1 MKRVVSVLML
11 VFFLFSAL
19 PMAGA
24 AEAVSEERI
33 ELGDGYYLIAE
44 TFQSGARASKS
55 ISGSKP
61 YTCYDDAGT
70 ALWKVTLY
78 GTFTYTGSSATCTA
92 SSISTTIYDSSWSTG
107 SKSASKSGS
116 KAIGSATMKQSSNNS
131 TVRTVPVSLSLSC
144 SASGSLS

>member
-11 VFFLFSAL
+11 VFFLFSVL

-55 ISGSKP
+55 VSGSKP
-61 YTCYDDAGT
+61 YTCYDSAGT

-107 SKSASKSGS
+107 SKSASKSGN
-116 KAIGSATMKQSSNNS
+116 KATGSATMKKS
-131 TVRTVPVSLSLSC
+131 TVKSVPVSLSLSC

>member
-19 PMAGA
+19 PMVGA

-44 TFQSGARASKS
+44 TFQCGARASKS
-55 ISGSKP
+55 VSGSKP
-61 YTCYDDAGT
+61 YTCYDSAGT

-107 SKSASKSGS
+107 SKSASKSGN
-116 KAIGSATMKQSSNNS
+116 KATGSATMKKS
-131 TVRTVPVSLSLSC
+131 TVKSVPVSLSLSC

>member
-55 ISGSKP
+55 VSGSKP
-61 YTCYDDAGT
+61 YTCYDSAGT

-107 SKSASKSGS
+107 SKSASKSGNM
-116 KAIGSATMKQSSNNS
+116 ATGSATMKKS
-131 TVRTVPVSLSLSC
+131 TVKSVPVSLSLSC

>member
-44 TFQSGARASKS
+44 TFQSGTRASKS
-55 ISGSKP
+55 VSGSKP
-61 YTCYDDAGT
+61 YTCYDSAGT

-107 SKSASKSGS
+107 SKSASKSGN
-116 KAIGSATMKQSSNNS
+116 KATGSATMKKS
-131 TVRTVPVSLSLSC
+131 TVKSVPVSLSLSC

>member
-55 ISGSKP
+55 VSGSKS
-61 YTCYDDAGT
+61 YTCYDSAGT

-107 SKSASKSGS
+107 SKSASKSGN
-116 KAIGSATMKQSSNNS
+116 KATGSATMKKS
-131 TVRTVPVSLSLSC
+131 TVKSVPVSLSLSC

>member
-24 AEAVSEERI
+24 AETVSEERI

-44 TFQSGARASKS
+44 TFQSGTRASKS
-55 ISGSKP
+55 VSGSKP
-61 YTCYDDAGT
+61 YTCYDSAGT

-107 SKSASKSGS
+107 SKSASKSGN
-116 KAIGSATMKQSSNNS
+116 KATGSATMKKS
-131 TVRTVPVSLSLSC
+131 TVKSVPVSLSLSC

>member
-55 ISGSKP
+55 VSGSKP
-61 YTCYDDAGT
+61 YTCYDSAGT

-107 SKSASKSGS
+107 SKSASKSGN
-116 KAIGSATMKQSSNNS
+116 KATGSATMKKS
-131 TVRTVPVSLSLSC
+131 TVKSVPVSLSLSC

>member
-55 ISGSKP
+55 VSGSKP
-61 YTCYDDAGT
+61 YTCYDRAGT

-107 SKSASKSGS
+107 SKSASKSGN
-116 KAIGSATMKQSSNNS
+116 KATGSATMKKS
-131 TVRTVPVSLSLSC
+131 TVKSVPVSLSLSC

>member
-1 MKRVVSVLML
+1 ML
-11 VFFLFSAL
+11 VFFLFGAL

-44 TFQSGARASKS
+44 TFQSGVRASKS
-55 ISGSKP
+55 VSGSKP
-61 YTCYDDAGT
+61 YTCYDGAGT

-92 SSISTTIYDSSWSTG
+92 SSISTTIYENSWSTG

-116 KAIGSATMKQSSNNS
+116 KATGSANIKQTKNGLTAKS
-131 TVRTVPVSLSLSC
+131 VPVSLSLSC
-144 SASGSLS
+144 SASGTLS

>member
-55 ISGSKP
+55 VSGSKP
-61 YTCYDDAGT
+61 YTCYDSAGT

-78 GTFTYTGSSATCTA
+78 GTFTYTGSRATCTA

-107 SKSASKSGS
+107 SKSASKSGN
-116 KAIGSATMKQSSNNS
+116 KATGSATMKKS
-131 TVRTVPVSLSLSC
+131 TVKSVPVSLSLSC

>member
-11 VFFLFSAL
+11 VFFLFSVL

-55 ISGSKP
+55 VSGSKP

-78 GTFTYTGSSATCTA
+78 GTFTYTGSGATCTA

-107 SKSASKSGS
+107 SKSASKSGN
-116 KAIGSATMKQSSNNS
+116 KATGSATMKKS
-131 TVRTVPVSLSLSC
+131 TVKSVPVSLSLSC

>member
-44 TFQSGARASKS
+44 TFQSGARASRS
-55 ISGSKP
+55 VSGSKP
-61 YTCYDDAGT
+61 YTCYDSAGT

-107 SKSASKSGS
+107 SKSASKSGN
-116 KAIGSATMKQSSNNS
+116 KATGSATMKKS
-131 TVRTVPVSLSLSC
+131 TVKSVPVSLSLSC

>member
-1 MKRVVSVLML
+1 MKRAVSILML
-11 VFFLFSAL
+11 VFFLFGAL

-44 TFQSGARASKS
+44 TFQSGVRASKS
-55 ISGSKP
+55 VSGSKP
-61 YTCYDDAGT
+61 YTCYDGAGT

-92 SSISTTIYDSSWSTG
+92 SSISTTIYENSWSTG

-116 KAIGSATMKQSSNNS
+116 KATGSATMKQTKNGLTAKS
-131 TVRTVPVSLSLSC
+131 VPVSLSLSC
-144 SASGSLS
+144 SASGTLS

>member
-55 ISGSKP
+55 VSGSKP
-61 YTCYDDAGT
+61 YTCYDSAGT

-107 SKSASKSGS
+107 SKFASKSGN
-116 KAIGSATMKQSSNNS
+116 KATGSATMKKS
-131 TVRTVPVSLSLSC
+131 TVKSVPVSLSLSC

>member
-1 MKRVVSVLML
+1 MKRAVSILML
-11 VFFLFSAL
+11 VFFLFGAL

-44 TFQSGARASKS
+44 TFQSGVRASKS
-55 ISGSKP
+55 VSGSKP
-61 YTCYDDAGT
+61 YTCYDGAGT

-92 SSISTTIYDSSWSTG
+92 SSISTTVYDSTWSTS

-116 KAIGSATMKQSSNNS
+116 RATGSATMKQTKNGLTAKS
-131 TVRTVPVSLSLSC
+131 VPVSLSLSC
-144 SASGSLS
+144 SASGTLS

>member
-1 MKRVVSVLML
+1 MKRVVSILML
-11 VFFLFSAL
+11 VFFLFGAL
-19 PMAGA
+19 PMTGT

-33 ELGDGYYLIAE
+33 ELGGGYYLIAE

-55 ISGSKP
+55 VSGSKP
-61 YTCYDDAGT
+61 YTCYNSAGT

-92 SSISTTIYDSSWSTG
+92 SSVSTTIYDSSWSTG
-107 SKSASKSGS
+107 SKSASKSGN
-116 KAIGSATMKQSSNNS
+116 KATGSVTMKQS
-131 TVRTVPVSLSLSC
+131 TVKSVPVSLSLSC

>member
-55 ISGSKP
+55 VSGSKP
-61 YTCYDDAGT
+61 YTCYDSAGT

-107 SKSASKSGS
+107 SKSASKSGN
-116 KAIGSATMKQSSNNS
+116 KATGSATMKQS
-131 TVRTVPVSLSLSC
+131 TVKSVPVSLSLSC

>member
-11 VFFLFSAL
+11 VFFLFSVL

-44 TFQSGARASKS
+44 TFQSGTRASKS
-55 ISGSKP
+55 VSGSKP
-61 YTCYDDAGT
+61 YTCYDSAGT

-107 SKSASKSGS
+107 SKSASKSGN
-116 KAIGSATMKQSSNNS
+116 KATGSATMKKS
-131 TVRTVPVSLSLSC
+131 TVKSVPVSLSLSC

>member
-33 ELGDGYYLIAE
+33 ELGDGDYLIAE

-55 ISGSKP
+55 VSGSKP
-61 YTCYDDAGT
+61 YTCYDSAGT

-107 SKSASKSGS
+107 SKSASKSGN
-116 KAIGSATMKQSSNNS
+116 KATGSATMKKS
-131 TVRTVPVSLSLSC
+131 TVKSVPVSLSLSC

>member
-44 TFQSGARASKS
+44 TFQSDARASKS
-55 ISGSKP
+55 VSGSKP
-61 YTCYDDAGT
+61 YTCYDSAGT

-107 SKSASKSGS
+107 SKSASKSGN
-116 KAIGSATMKQSSNNS
+116 KATGSATMKKS
-131 TVRTVPVSLSLSC
+131 TVKSVPVSLSLSC

>member
-55 ISGSKP
+55 VSGSKP
-61 YTCYDDAGT
+61 YTCYDSAGT

-107 SKSASKSGS
+107 SKSASKSGN
-116 KAIGSATMKQSSNNS
+116 KATGSATMKKS
-131 TVRTVPVSLSLSC
+131 TVKSVPVSLSLSC
-144 SASGSLS
+144 NASGSLS

>member
-1 MKRVVSVLML
+1 MKRVVNVLML

-55 ISGSKP
+55 VSGSKP
-61 YTCYDDAGT
+61 YTCYDSAGT

-107 SKSASKSGS
+107 SKSASKSGN
-116 KAIGSATMKQSSNNS
+116 KATGSATMKKS
-131 TVRTVPVSLSLSC
+131 TVKSVPVSLSLSC

>member
-19 PMAGA
+19 PVAGA

-55 ISGSKP
+55 VSGSKP
-61 YTCYDDAGT
+61 YTYYNASDVAQ
-70 ALWKVTLY
+70 WKATLY

-92 SSISTTIYDSSWSTG
+92 SSISITIYNNSWSTS
-107 SKSASKSGS
+107 SKSASKSGN
-116 KAIGSATMKQSSNNS
+116 KATGSVTMKQS
-131 TVRTVPVSLSLSC
+131 TVKSVPVSLSLSC
-144 SASGSLS
+144 SASGTLS

>member
-44 TFQSGARASKS
+44 TFQSGTRASKS
-55 ISGSKP
+55 VSGSKP
-61 YTCYDDAGT
+61 YTCYDSAGT
-70 ALWKVTLY
+70 ALWKVTLD

-107 SKSASKSGS
+107 SKSASKSGN
-116 KAIGSATMKQSSNNS
+116 KATGSATMKKS
-131 TVRTVPVSLSLSC
+131 TVKSVPVSLSLSC

>member
-55 ISGSKP
+55 VSGSKP
-61 YTCYDDAGT
+61 YTCYDSAGT

-107 SKSASKSGS
+107 SKSASKSGN
-116 KAIGSATMKQSSNNS
+116 KATGSATMKKS
-131 TVRTVPVSLSLSC
+131 TVKSVPVSLSLSC
-144 SASGSLS
+144 SASGTLS

>member
-19 PMAGA
+19 PVAGA

-55 ISGSKP
+55 VSGSKP
-61 YTCYDDAGT
+61 YTCYDSAGT

-107 SKSASKSGS
+107 SKSASKSGN
-116 KAIGSATMKQSSNNS
+116 KATGSATMKKS
-131 TVRTVPVSLSLSC
+131 TVKSVPVSLSLSC

>member
-44 TFQSGARASKS
+44 TFQRGARPYKS
-55 ISGSKP
+55 VSGSKP
-61 YTCYDDAGT
+61 YTCYDSAGT

-107 SKSASKSGS
+107 SKSASKSGN
-116 KAIGSATMKQSSNNS
+116 KATGSATMKKS
-131 TVRTVPVSLSLSC
+131 TVKSVPVSLSLSC

>member
-44 TFQSGARASKS
+44 TFQSGARAPKS
-55 ISGSKP
+55 VSGSKP
-61 YTCYDDAGT
+61 YTCYDSAGT

-107 SKSASKSGS
+107 SKSASKSGN
-116 KAIGSATMKQSSNNS
+116 KATGSATMKKS
-131 TVRTVPVSLSLSC
+131 TVKSVPVSLSLSC

>member
-1 MKRVVSVLML
+1 MKRAVSILML
-11 VFFLFSAL
+11 VFFLFGAL

-33 ELGDGYYLIAE
+33 ELGDGYYMIAE

-55 ISGSKP
+55 VSGSKP
-61 YTCYDDAGT
+61 YTCYDSAGT

-107 SKSASKSGS
+107 SKSASKSGN
-116 KAIGSATMKQSSNNS
+116 KATGSATMKKS
-131 TVRTVPVSLSLSC
+131 TVKSVPVSLSLSC

>member
-1 MKRVVSVLML
+1 MKRVVSVLRL

-55 ISGSKP
+55 VSGSKP
-61 YTCYDDAGT
+61 YTCYDSAGT

-107 SKSASKSGS
+107 SKSASKSGN
-116 KAIGSATMKQSSNNS
+116 KATGSATMKKS
-131 TVRTVPVSLSLSC
+131 TVKSVPVSLSLSC

>member
-44 TFQSGARASKS
+44 TFQSGARASKPV
-55 ISGSKP
+55 SGSKP
-61 YTCYDDAGT
+61 YTCYDSAGT

-107 SKSASKSGS
+107 SKSASKSGN
-116 KAIGSATMKQSSNNS
+116 KATGSATMKTS
-131 TVRTVPVSLSLSC
+131 TVKSVPVSLSLSC
-144 SASGSLS
+144 SASGSLR

>member
-33 ELGDGYYLIAE
+33 ELGDGYYLITE

-55 ISGSKP
+55 VSGSKP
-61 YTCYDDAGT
+61 YTCYDSAGT

-107 SKSASKSGS
+107 SKSASKSGN
-116 KAIGSATMKQSSNNS
+116 KATGSATMKKS
-131 TVRTVPVSLSLSC
+131 TVKSVPVSLSLSC

>member
-55 ISGSKP
+55 VSGSKP

-92 SSISTTIYDSSWSTG
+92 SSISTTIYDSFWSTG
-107 SKSASKSGS
+107 SKSASKSGN
-116 KAIGSATMKQSSNNS
+116 KATGSATMKKS
-131 TVRTVPVSLSLSC
+131 TVKSVPVSLSLSC